1 MMQHEYT
8 GELQTSETT
17 PTQNQLSPLNN
28 TGLFFQGLHYSDSS
42 RDVVGNETRRIGNY
56 NRTSI

>member
-1 MMQHEYT
+1 MMQHKYT

-17 PTQNQLSPLNN
+17 PTRNQLSPLSN
-28 TGLFFQGLHYSDSS
+28 TGLFFQGLHYSS